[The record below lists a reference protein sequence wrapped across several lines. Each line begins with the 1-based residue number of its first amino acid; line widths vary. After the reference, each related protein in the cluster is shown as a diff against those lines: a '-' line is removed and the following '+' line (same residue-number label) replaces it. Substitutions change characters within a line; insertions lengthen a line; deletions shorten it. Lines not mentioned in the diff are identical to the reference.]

1 MLHLCAGQGA
11 AKPAENALQWYD
23 KIFELIDLRSFS
35 NLWYWLGLSI
45 FWSTVGHWVLGVPH
59 DMIRRADSDHDPHA
73 LSDVEALAAIYVRRL
88 LFIARTAGV
97 WLVAGLSFVLSGL
110 VLLAVFY
117 RVEFAQALLCLLVPA
132 IIIFLL
138 TLRTARLIEAGDN
151 HGDAL
156 LRRLRRH
163 RLIVQI
169 MGMVAIFLTAVFGMY
184 QNMLIGVYG

>member
-1 MLHLCAGQGA
+1 M
-11 AKPAENALQWYD
+11 QWYD

-35 NLWYWLGLSI
+35 NLWYWLGLSV

-59 DMIRRADSDHDPHA
+59 DMIRRADSDQDPHA
-73 LSDVEALAAIYVRRL
+73 LSDVEALAGIYVRRL

-110 VLLAVFY
+110 VFLGVVY
-117 RVEFAQALLCLLVPA
+117 GVEFAQALLCLLVPA
-132 IIIFLL
+132 TVIFLL
-138 TLRTARLIEAGDN
+138 TLRTARLIEEGDN

>member
-1 MLHLCAGQGA
+1 M
-11 AKPAENALQWYD
+11 QWYD

-59 DMIRRADSDHDPHA
+59 DMIRRAENRDDPHA
-73 LSDVEALAAIYVRRL
+73 LHDVEALAAIYVRRL
-88 LFIARTAGV
+88 LFITRTAGV

-110 VLLAVFY
+110 GLLAVAY
-117 RVEFAQALLCLLVPA
+117 RVEFAQALLCLLLPA
-132 IIIFLL
+132 TVIFLL
-138 TLRTARLIEAGDN
+138 TLRTARLIEAGDT
-151 HGDAL
+151 HGPAL

-163 RLIVQI
+163 RMVVQI